1 MSNIWVVMITLGLL
15 TFGLRLS
22 FILLL
27 ERWQPPELVT
37 RALRFVP
44 VAVLTAIFIPEI
56 LLRDGSLTFL
66 PLNPRQFAGAA
77 AILIAWKTKSALWTI
92 TAGMAIFWLAAWL
105 IK

>member
-1 MSNIWVVMITLGLL
+1 MSNLWVVMITLGIL

-27 ERWQPPELVT
+27 ERWQPPEIVT

-44 VAVLTAIFIPEI
+44 VTVLTAIFIPEI
-56 LLRDGSLTFL
+56 MLQDGGLTFL
-66 PLNPRQFAGAA
+66 PLNPRLFAGVA
-77 AILIAWKTKSALWTI
+77 AILVAWKTRSALWTI

>member
-1 MSNIWVVMITLGLL
+1 MSNLWVVMITLGIL
-15 TFGLRLS
+15 TFALRLS

-27 ERWQPPELVT
+27 EHWQPPEIVS

-56 LLRDGSLTFL
+56 MLQNGSFNIL
-66 PLNPRQFAGAA
+66 PLNPRLFAGIG
-77 AILIAWKTKSALWTI
+77 AILVAWKTRSALWTI
-92 TAGMAIFWLAAWL
+92 AAGMAIFWLAAWL

>member
-1 MSNIWVVMITLGLL
+1 MIILGLL

-22 FILLL
+22 FVLLL

-56 LLRDGSLTFL
+56 LLYNGSLAL
-66 PLNPRQFAGAA
+66 APLNPRLFAGLA
-77 AILIAWKTKSALWTI
+77 AILIAWKTRSALWTI

>member
-1 MSNIWVVMITLGLL
+1 MSSLWIVMIALGLL

-27 ERWQPPELVT
+27 EKWQPPELIT
-37 RALRFVP
+37 RGLRFVP

-56 LLRDGSLTFL
+56 LLQNGEPALL
-66 PLNPRQFAGAA
+66 PLNPRLLAGVF

-92 TAGMAIFWLAAWL
+92 SAGMLIFWLAAWL

>member
-1 MSNIWVVMITLGLL
+1 MSSIWFVMITLGLL

-27 ERWQPPELVT
+27 GSWQPPQLVT

-56 LLRDGSLTFL
+56 MLRDGSLALL
-66 PLNPRQFAGAA
+66 PLNPRLFAGIA
-77 AILIAWKTKSALWTI
+77 AILIAWKTKSPMWTI
-92 TAGMAIFWLAAWL
+92 TIGMAIFWAAAWL